1 MRKTEKEQEREADL
15 MGGLDS
21 VSTGM
26 QGMDEAIDMLRLGDN
41 VVWQVDCIEDYIRVV
56 KPYVE
61 QAQKDGR

>member
-1 MRKTEKEQEREADL
+1 MSTFEPVLSGLA
-15 MGGLDS
+15 GLDS
-21 VSTGM
+21 
-26 QGMDEAIDMLRLGDN
+26 MLNHIRLGDN

>member
-1 MRKTEKEQEREADL
+1 

-21 VSTGM
+21 VSTGL
-26 QGMDEAIDMLRLGDN
+26 QGLDEAIDMLRLGDN
-41 VVWQVDCIEDYIRVV
+41 VVWQVDCIEDYMQVV